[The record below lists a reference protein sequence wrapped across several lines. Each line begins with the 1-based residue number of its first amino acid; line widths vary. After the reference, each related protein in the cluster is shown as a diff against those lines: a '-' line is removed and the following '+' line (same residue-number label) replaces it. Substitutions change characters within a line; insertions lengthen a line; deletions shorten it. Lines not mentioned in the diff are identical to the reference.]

1 MAYQQEQSRQWHKAR
16 PHYSHQ
22 RRKDCPV
29 IETKNRNATR
39 LRMRQMR
46 QQRMFDK
53 SKSILKQLIGGYAL
67 KCYISHKSRW
77 LMLRLTKAS
86 PLSRLALIRDNPNKL
101 RRLISNWPKAKLYD
115 LSGLF

>member
-67 KCYISHKSRW
+67 K
-77 LMLRLTKAS
+77 RLTKAS